1 MYIKMK
7 KRTHKLFL
15 QTEYNFSLIG
25 IVTQEKDY
33 KISWEINKLLGI
45 ELSKSKNLE
54 INTNKEYIIKSFTV
68 HTYLDND
75 LMITYNLIS
84 NKCENGVLL
93 NQFKNIDFLF
103 KIDFENNFNE
113 IINFINKIKSL
124 SEIISVFEIK
134 ASDLKEK
141 QKQHLIF

>member
-1 MYIKMK
+1 MKMK

-15 QTEYNFSLIG
+15 STQYDFSLIG

-45 ELSKSKNLE
+45 ELSKSKNLD
-54 INTNKEYIIKSFTV
+54 IDTTKKDIIKSFTT

-103 KIDFENNFNE
+103 KIDIENNSNE
-113 IINFINKIKSL
+113 IIELINKIKFL
-124 SEIISVFEIK
+124 QDVISVFEINI
-134 ASDLKEK
+134 SELKEK
-141 QKQHLIF
+141 QKQYLIL

>member
-1 MYIKMK
+1 MK
-7 KRTHKLFL
+7 KKTHKLSL
-15 QTEYNFSLIG
+15 SAEYGFSLIG

-54 INTNKEYIIKSFTV
+54 INTNKKDIIKSFTV
-68 HTYLDND
+68 HTYLNND
-75 LMITYNLIS
+75 LMINYNLIS

-103 KIDFENNFNE
+103 KIDVENNFNE
-113 IINFINKIKSL
+113 IIEFINKIKSL

-134 ASDLKEK
+134 TSELKEK
-141 QKQHLIF
+141 QKQYLIF